1 MPAAIKQS
9 VKNAHARIRRL
20 DNMVN
25 EGGIVREGQVL
36 RALKTIVTL
45 LLSRRVRAEAPG

>member
-25 EGGIVREGQVL
+25 EGGIVEKGR
-36 RALKTIVTL
+36 
-45 LLSRRVRAEAPG
+45 SCVR